1 MLFAKNKS
9 QNQNFSVF
17 NIGSNDNGMTVRDI
31 VELMVQKYKSRKKI
45 KYQKKEVG
53 WKGDVSRYKY
63 STKKINKL
71 GYKFKI
77 NSLNSISRAIEENF

>member
-1 MLFAKNKS
+1 M
-9 QNQNFSVF
+9 
-17 NIGSNDNGMTVRDI
+17 SNDNGMTVRDI
-31 VELMVQKYKSRKKI
+31 VELMVQKYKSRKKLNI
-45 KYQKKEVG
+45 KKEVG